1 MNKNVLLGGLAVSHV
16 AVFGVG
22 WALAPDEPLDGEVQ
36 QTGFMKVEATK
47 VLEAT
52 VESLRAENK
61 LLVFSYKGAA
71 KVRAERTYYKI
82 FSGNQTLQIP
92 AVVNYYL
99 DLSELT
105 LADVTYEEQAKLVR
119 VRLPKLKLG
128 DIAFQPENA
137 MTDSGGILSWNN
149 EQVEALRKLNYR
161 TARKAM
167 VTQAQQKG
175 LVAVAKKQ
183 AVANVQSYFEIPL
196 RIAGLP
202 DVKVVATF
210 N

>member
-1 MNKNVLLGGLAVSHV
+1 MNKSVLLGGLAASHL
-16 AVFGVG
+16 AVFGTG
-22 WALAPDEPLDGEVQ
+22 WALAPDQPLDEEVQ

-52 VESLRAENK
+52 VESLRTENK
-61 LLVFSYKGAA
+61 LLVFSYKGSA

-82 FSGNQTLQIP
+82 FSGQQVLQIP

-105 LADVTYEEQAKLVR
+105 LADVTYDEKAKLVR
-119 VRLPKLKLG
+119 VRLPKLQVG

-137 MTDSGGILSWNN
+137 MSVSGGILSWNDD
-149 EQVEALRKLNYR
+149 QVEALRKLNYK

-167 VTQAQQKG
+167 VAQAQQGG
-175 LVAVAKKQ
+175 LVGAAQKQ
-183 AVANVQSYFEIPL
+183 AIQNVQSYFEIPL
-196 RIAGLP
+196 RIAGQP
-202 DVKVVATF
+202 DVKVAATF
-210 N
+210 D

>member
-1 MNKNVLLGGLAVSHV
+1 MNKGVLLGGLAASHV
-16 AVFGVG
+16 AVFGIG
-22 WALAPDEPLDGEVQ
+22 WALAPDEPLDEEVQ

-52 VESLRAENK
+52 VQSLRTENK

-71 KVRAERTYYKI
+71 KVKTERTYYGI
-82 FSGNQTLQIP
+82 FSGNQQLQIP

-105 LADVTYEEQAKLVR
+105 LADVTYEENAKLVR
-119 VRLPKLKLG
+119 VRLPKLKVG

-137 MTDSGGILSWNN
+137 MSVSGGLLSWDD
-149 EQVEALRKLNYR
+149 EQVEALRKLNYKA
-161 TARKAM
+161 ARKAM
-167 VTQAQQKG
+167 VAQSQQKG
-175 LVAVAKKQ
+175 LVGAAKKQ
-183 AVANVQSYFEIPL
+183 AIENVTNYFEIPL

-202 DVKVVATF
+202 DVKVIAVF
-210 N
+210 K

>member
-1 MNKNVLLGGLAVSHV
+1 MNKSVLLGGLAASHL
-16 AVFGVG
+16 AMFGVG
-22 WALAPDEPLDGEVQ
+22 WALAPDQAIDEEVQ
-36 QTGFMKVEATK
+36 QTGFMKVETTK

-52 VESLRAENK
+52 VQSLRAENK

-71 KVRAERTYYKI
+71 RVKAERTYYMI

-105 LADVTYEEQAKLVR
+105 LADVTYEASAKLVR

-149 EQVEALRKLNYR
+149 EQVEALRKLNYK

-167 VTQAQQKG
+167 VAQAQQKG
-175 LVAVAKKQ
+175 LVNVAKKQ
-183 AVANVQSYFEIPL
+183 ATANVESYFEIPL

>member
-1 MNKNVLLGGLAVSHV
+1 MNKNVVLGGLAATHIAALGIGYAV
-16 AVFGVG
+16 APTQ
-22 WALAPDEPLDGEVQ
+22 AIDEEVQ
-36 QTGFMKVEATK
+36 QTGFMKVQTTK

-61 LLVFSYKGAA
+61 LLVFSYKGST
-71 KVRAERTYYKI
+71 KVVASRTYYKI

-105 LADVTYEEQAKLVR
+105 LADVTYDESAKLVR

-137 MTDSGGILSWNN
+137 MTESGGILSWNN

-167 VTQAQQKG
+167 VAQAQQKG

-183 AVANVQSYFEIPL
+183 AIANVQSYFEIPL

-202 DVKVVATF
+202 DVKIVATF

>member
-1 MNKNVLLGGLAVSHV
+1 MNKNVLLGGLAASHF

-22 WALAPDEPLDGEVQ
+22 WALAPDQPLDEEVQ
-36 QTGFMKVEATK
+36 QTGFMKVQTTK

-61 LLVFSYKGAA
+61 LLVYSYKGST
-71 KVRAERTYYKI
+71 KVIASRTYYKI
-82 FSGNQTLQIP
+82 FSGNQQLQIP

-99 DLSELT
+99 DLSDLT
-105 LADVTYEEQAKLVR
+105 LADVAFDGKAKVVR
-119 VRLPKLKLG
+119 VRLPRLKVG

-137 MTDSGGILSWNN
+137 MTDSGGILSWNDD
-149 EQVEALRKLNYR
+149 QVEALRKLNYK

-167 VTQAQQKG
+167 VRQSQQKG
-175 LVAVAKKQ
+175 LVDAAKKQ
-183 AVANVQSYFEIPL
+183 AIDNITTYFEIPL
-196 RIAGLP
+196 RVAGLP

-210 N
+210 D

>member
-1 MNKNVLLGGLAVSHV
+1 MNKNILLGGLAATHV
-16 AVFGVG
+16 A
-22 WALAPDEPLDGEVQ
+22 ALGIGYAVAPTEAIDEEVQ
-36 QTGFMKVEATK
+36 QTGFMKVETTK

-61 LLVFSYKGAA
+61 LLVFSYKGSA
-71 KVRAERTYYKI
+71 KVRAERTYFKI
-82 FSGNQTLQIP
+82 FSGDQQLQIP

-105 LADVTYEEQAKLVR
+105 LADVTHDERAKLVR
-119 VRLPKLKLG
+119 VRLPKLKVG

-137 MTDSGGILSWNN
+137 MTETGGILSWNDD
-149 EQVEALRKLNYR
+149 QVEALRKLNYK

-167 VTQAQQKG
+167 VAQAQQKG
-175 LVAVAKKQ
+175 LVKAAERQ
-183 AVANVQSYFEIPL
+183 AISNVQTYFEIPL

-210 N
+210 D